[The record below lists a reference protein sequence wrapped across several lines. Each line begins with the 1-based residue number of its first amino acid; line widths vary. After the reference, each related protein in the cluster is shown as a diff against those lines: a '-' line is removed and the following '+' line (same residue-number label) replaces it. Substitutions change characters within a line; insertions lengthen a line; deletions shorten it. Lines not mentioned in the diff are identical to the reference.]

1 MPHSEPDVLIK
12 RLDPGVPLPSYAHP
26 GDAGAD
32 LTTAEDVELGP
43 GERALVRTGLAIA
56 LPDGYAAFVHPR
68 SGLAARHGVTLV
80 NAPGTVDAGYRG
92 EIKVTLMN
100 TDRDRPV
107 SFRRGDRIAQ
117 LVIQRVERAVFHE
130 VTVLPGS
137 SRGDGG
143 FGSTGR
149 RGAVLAP
156 GGRPPR
162 IAALLGGT
170 FPPSAPRPPRAN
182 REGACAV
189 FRRRRSADAGRQWP
203 GDSDQEL
210 SGDELDYDEP
220 FDDQAEGQPAAAVQ
234 AEGGPWDAGEAFPA
248 QERVDLGSLQVPVGP
263 EHEIQLVMAE
273 QHGAWVTV
281 RYRESEVQI
290 QAFAAARRST
300 LWDDVRAEIA
310 AEVHTAGGRS
320 QESEGSFGT
329 ELMAQVP
336 MEPGQPASGM
346 RLVRFVGIDGPR
358 WFVRGLFTGPAAD
371 GGEQAE
377 LLEDVL
383 RNVVVVRGEHP
394 VPPREILELRLPPEA
409 RQALEEQAA
418 AEEEN
423 RFRGDLN
430 PFDRGPEFTETR

>member
-1 MPHSEPDVLIK
+1 
-12 RLDPGVPLPSYAHP
+12 
-26 GDAGAD
+26 
-32 LTTAEDVELGP
+32 
-43 GERALVRTGLAIA
+43 
-56 LPDGYAAFVHPR
+56 
-68 SGLAARHGVTLV
+68 
-80 NAPGTVDAGYRG
+80 
-92 EIKVTLMN
+92 
-100 TDRDRPV
+100 
-107 SFRRGDRIAQ
+107 
-117 LVIQRVERAVFHE
+117 
-130 VTVLPGS
+130 
-137 SRGDGG
+137 
-143 FGSTGR
+143 
-149 RGAVLAP
+149 
-156 GGRPPR
+156 
-162 IAALLGGT
+162 
-170 FPPSAPRPPRAN
+170 
-182 REGACAV
+182 V

-210 SGDELDYDEP
+210 SGDELDHGEP
-220 FDDQAEGQPAAAVQ
+220 FDDEAEGQPAAAVQ

-310 AEVHTAGGRS
+310 AEVNTAGGRS

-371 GGEQAE
+371 GGEQAG
-377 LLEDVL
+377 LLEEVL

-423 RFRGDLN
+423 RFRGDVN
-430 PFDRGPEFTETR
+430 PFERGPEFTETR

>member
-1 MPHSEPDVLIK
+1 
-12 RLDPGVPLPSYAHP
+12 
-26 GDAGAD
+26 
-32 LTTAEDVELGP
+32 
-43 GERALVRTGLAIA
+43 
-56 LPDGYAAFVHPR
+56 
-68 SGLAARHGVTLV
+68 
-80 NAPGTVDAGYRG
+80 
-92 EIKVTLMN
+92 
-100 TDRDRPV
+100 
-107 SFRRGDRIAQ
+107 
-117 LVIQRVERAVFHE
+117 
-130 VTVLPGS
+130 
-137 SRGDGG
+137 
-143 FGSTGR
+143 
-149 RGAVLAP
+149 
-156 GGRPPR
+156 
-162 IAALLGGT
+162 
-170 FPPSAPRPPRAN
+170 
-182 REGACAV
+182 V
-189 FRRRRSADAGRQWP
+189 FRRRRSADADRDWS

-210 SGDELDYDEP
+210 PGGELDEGQP
-220 FDDQAEGQPAAAVQ
+220 FDDERAEQAHPAGTSR

-310 AEVHTAGGRS
+310 AEVNTAGGRS

-371 GGEQAE
+371 GGEQAG
-377 LLEDVL
+377 LLEEVL

-423 RFRGDLN
+423 RFRGDVN
-430 PFDRGPEFTETR
+430 PFERGPEFTETR

>member
-1 MPHSEPDVLIK
+1 M
-12 RLDPGVPLPSYAHP
+12 
-26 GDAGAD
+26 
-32 LTTAEDVELGP
+32 
-43 GERALVRTGLAIA
+43 
-56 LPDGYAAFVHPR
+56 
-68 SGLAARHGVTLV
+68 
-80 NAPGTVDAGYRG
+80 
-92 EIKVTLMN
+92 
-100 TDRDRPV
+100 
-107 SFRRGDRIAQ
+107 
-117 LVIQRVERAVFHE
+117 
-130 VTVLPGS
+130 
-137 SRGDGG
+137 
-143 FGSTGR
+143 
-149 RGAVLAP
+149 
-156 GGRPPR
+156 
-162 IAALLGGT
+162 
-170 FPPSAPRPPRAN
+170 
-182 REGACAV
+182 

-210 SGDELDYDEP
+210 SDDELDYGESSDDE
-220 FDDQAEGQPAAAVQ
+220 AEGQPAAAVG

-290 QAFAAARRST
+290 QVFAAARRST

-310 AEVHTAGGRS
+310 AEVQTAGGRS
-320 QESEGSFGT
+320 QELEGPFGT

-377 LLEDVL
+377 LLEEVL
-383 RNVVVVRGEHP
+383 RDVVVVRGEHP

-418 AEEEN
+418 ADEEN

-430 PFDRGPEFTETR
+430 PFERGPEFTETR